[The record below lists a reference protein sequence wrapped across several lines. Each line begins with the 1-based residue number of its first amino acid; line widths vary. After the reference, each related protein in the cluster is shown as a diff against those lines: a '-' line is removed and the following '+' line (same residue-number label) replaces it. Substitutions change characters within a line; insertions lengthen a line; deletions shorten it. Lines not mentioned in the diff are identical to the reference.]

1 MTKDGKPKNLR
12 DRLFDFSVRVIKFLA
27 TLPDRK
33 EYGVFKYQ
41 LSKSGTAMGA
51 NYEESQAA
59 VSRKEFENKIAI
71 CLKESKESNYW
82 LRVIRKLEIGDR
94 DECTQLVQESFE
106 FKSIFASI
114 IVKSKHHHRQRG
126 R

>member
-51 NYEESQAA
+51 NHEESQAA